1 MTAVTAIARA
11 PRNIGAEPE
20 PEPEPE
26 ERTTV
31 RHLFAAIAAILL
43 LAPATG
49 DARLVPLPGAP
60 PSATPEPRMRWRHSC
75 TVERKLR
82 AGSVSLT
89 RLYTEAGKRDAGDFM
104 RWNLA
109 GYDPSSPRRPLEP
122 ELSFIWDAARRP
134 AIEPRKIELRLRV
147 GLDADLPEV
156 ALIRMQ
162 RPFPVEPH
170 GIIGSTALSTHI
182 FPYGAHDLG
191 NGHGELPLG
200 DLLAY
205 AGGYDA
211 LDWTLVRPSDRLGG
225 ERELAR
231 GTIDIAALR
240 EAVAALPALRSA
252 LAGKTARPGLCDR
265 IPWPDDILH

>member
-11 PRNIGAEPE
+11 LRNIGAEPE
-20 PEPEPE
+20 PE
-26 ERTTV
+26 ERTIV
-31 RHLFAAIAAILL
+31 RHLLAAAAAILL
-43 LAPATG
+43 LAPAGG

-60 PSATPEPRMRWRHSC
+60 PRAAPEPRTGWRLDC
-75 TVERKLR
+75 TVERQL
-82 AGSVSLT
+82 AGGTIRLT
-89 RLYTEAGKRDAGDFM
+89 RLYTDGGKADAGDFM
-104 RWNLA
+104 HWNAA
-109 GYDPSSPRRPLEP
+109 GYDPSRPRRPLEID
-122 ELSFIWDAARRP
+122 LSYIWEEARQP
-134 AIEPRKIELRLRV
+134 AIEPREIEVKLRV
-147 GLDADLPEV
+147 GIDADLPEV
-156 ALIRMQ
+156 AWIRMQ
-162 RPFPVEPH
+162 RPFPVRPH
-170 GIIGSTALSTHI
+170 GIVGSTALSTAV
-182 FPYGAHDLG
+182 FPYGSHDAK

-240 EAVAALPALRSA
+240 EAVAALPALRRA

-265 IPWPDDILH
+265 IPWPDDILY